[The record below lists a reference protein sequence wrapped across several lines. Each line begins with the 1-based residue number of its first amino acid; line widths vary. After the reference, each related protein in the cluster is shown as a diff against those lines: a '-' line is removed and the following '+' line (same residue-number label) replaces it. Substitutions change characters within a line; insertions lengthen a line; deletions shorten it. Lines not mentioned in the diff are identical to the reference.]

1 MTQDAPRPETPETD
15 YRRLD
20 PLDFRAA
27 LGAFATGVT
36 VITAALPDGRRAG
49 LTVNSFASVSLAP
62 PLVLWSLS
70 LHSQSLTIFQEASHF
85 AVNVLG
91 AHQADLA
98 LKFARGGADR
108 FAGVDHAPGLGGAPL
123 VADCVARFECR
134 NAMRHYGG
142 DHVIFLGA
150 VEAYAHD
157 ARPPLLFSRGKFGA
171 FAPA

>member
-1 MTQDAPRPETPETD
+1 MTRDEPGAPDAD
-15 YRRLD
+15 YLRLD

-27 LGAFATGVT
+27 LGAFTTGVA
-36 VITAALPDGRRAG
+36 IIAAATPDGRRAG
-49 LTVNSFASVSLAP
+49 LTANSFASVSLAP

-70 LHSQSLTIFQEASHF
+70 LHSQSLAIFQEASHF

-91 AHQADLA
+91 RHQAELA
-98 LKFARGGADR
+98 TRFARPSEDR
-108 FAGVDHAPGLGGAPL
+108 FSGVATDAGLGGAPL
-123 VADCVARFECR
+123 IADCVAQFQCR

-157 ARPPLLFSRGKFGA
+157 GRPPLVFSRGRFGD
-171 FAPA
+171 FAPLG